1 MSFGLM
7 RNNIKILAP
16 GHSSDAAGFHTDQPV
31 LKSTVRAAVE
41 HRHATSAWV
50 NRAAFTKATTM
61 FRFRAHPGWR
71 VDERDLIE
79 FENCTYF
86 IDSVEIIG
94 NRYVE
99 VLAHHTSPEGSNA
112 DG

>member
-7 RNNIKILAP
+7 RHQIQIYTP
-16 GHSSDAAGFHTDQPV
+16 GHATDTAGFHTDTPI
-31 LKSTVRAAVE
+31 LKATVRAAVE

-61 FRFRAHPGWR
+61 FRFRLHPKWQ

-79 FENCTYF
+79 FEGRTFF

-94 NRYVE
+94 SRYVE